1 MKSSEY
7 LFLFVCLKMG
17 KQAPASKQ
25 LGNLLDV
32 CVPPVAM
39 NEFFH

>member
-1 MKSSEY
+1 MFEKTA
-7 LFLFVCLKMG
+7 

-32 CVPPVAM
+32 CVTPVAM